1 MSTLTTPYRF
11 QFDPLGNAPTNFVTW
26 RIELQA
32 INHLPQVAPYG
43 LFYDQNL
50 RVVRTSDGATMTK
63 GVDYELKGWEKWV
76 SEIADPD
83 PYAAIDFLDK
93 AAVDVYEVHM
103 QVVGGPE
110 GNPISMINLLKEAI
124 DNAINQ
130 PDIDYNIHV
139 KNKPSFFMPG
149 PHKHVLQDMED
160 LYKLSQKFDDVFN
173 ALVMR
178 VPMNNSGLHFQE
190 QIDRLLGLLGR
201 MYNRLNI
208 VSGEVST
215 EYKDKLDQVLDLVS
229 NYVRTEDDVAVITP
243 SGTVAIST
251 FALSEVSSLRGV
263 VVLDTGTHVET
274 VDFICSSGP
283 GLVPNIQEMAVA
295 NTDVGNYFLELEA
308 VTTNTSLVIQVK
320 SSRGGELKVKYY
332 SVL

>member
-1 MSTLTTPYRF
+1 MSTLTTPYRY
-11 QFDPLGNAPTNFVTW
+11 QFDPLGTAPSNFTTW
-26 RIELQA
+26 RIELKS
-32 INHLPQVAPYG
+32 INHLPNVCPHG
-43 LFYDQNL
+43 LFYDKNL
-50 RVVRTSDGATMTK
+50 RVVRVSDGATMVK
-63 GVDYELKGWEKWV
+63 GTDYELLGWEKWV

-93 AAVDVYEVHM
+93 ASVEVYEVHM

-110 GNPISMINLLKEAI
+110 GNPISMINLLKQAI
-124 DNAINQ
+124 DDAINR
-130 PDIDYNIHV
+130 PDIDFNLDV
-139 KNKPSFFMPG
+139 KNKPSFYNPG

-160 LYKLSQKFDDVFN
+160 LYKLSQRFDDVFN

-208 VSGEVST
+208 VSGETST
-215 EYKDKLDQVLDLVS
+215 EYKDKLEEALQMMS
-229 NYVRTEDDVAVITP
+229 NYVKTEDDVAVITP
-243 SGTVAIST
+243 SGTVTIST
-251 FALSEVSSLRGV
+251 FPISEVSSLRGV

-283 GLVPNIQEMAVA
+283 GLNPNIQEMCVA
-295 NTDVGNYFLELEA
+295 NTDVGNYYLELDA
-308 VTTNTSLVIQVK
+308 KTTNTSLIVQVK